1 MRVTCAGIIC
11 VARNTMK
18 ITLLPR
24 NRIRAN
30 AYPAIDAVIR
40 VPTTT
45 STAMYA
51 LFR

>member
-1 MRVTCAGIIC
+1 MSVTCAGIIC
-11 VARNTMK
+11 VARNTMNR
-18 ITLLPR
+18 TLDPR

-45 STAMYA
+45 STVM
-51 LFR
+51 